1 MRAIFDFALILYIA
15 AAIVATF
22 FVFYGVAIVNPDLPL
37 AVDWWFRLLLVFMAL
52 PGVLLAASSLRSPRG
67 ALLGFTL
74 FGTQLSRSR

>member
-1 MRAIFDFALILYIA
+1 MRAIFDFALIRYIA
-15 AAIVATF
+15 AAIVAT

-52 PGVLLAASSLRSPRG
+52 PGVLLAASSLRSPWG

>member
-37 AVDWWFRLLLVFMAL
+37 AVD
-52 PGVLLAASSLRSPRG
+52 
-67 ALLGFTL
+67 
-74 FGTQLSRSR
+74 